1 VVCPVFKFGLIMKHH
16 RIRLRG
22 PWQCTIAPSDLAP
35 LTQTI
40 TAPCLI
46 PEIVEGTSFRI
57 ARKLGRPSTLL
68 AEEEVYLM
76 ITKPGYAF
84 NVFWNQKEIG
94 ITTVNED
101 FEYPIKELLL
111 ERNILEME
119 GCATQA
125 RAFLFEETFLEIR
138 ILPSSSLA

>member
-1 VVCPVFKFGLIMKHH
+1 MKHH

-22 PWQCTIAPSDLAP
+22 PWQCTITSSELAP
-35 LTQTI
+35 VTQTI
-40 TAPCLI
+40 TVPCLI

-57 ARKLGRPSTLL
+57 TRKLGRPSTLL
-68 AEEEVYLM
+68 AEEQVYLV

-94 ITTVNED
+94 ITKVNKD
-101 FEYPIKELLL
+101 FEHPIKELLL
-111 ERNILEME
+111 ERNLLEME
-119 GCATQA
+119 GFATQS

-138 ILPSSSLA
+138 ILPSDTLL

>member
-1 VVCPVFKFGLIMKHH
+1 MVCPVSKFGLIMKHH

-22 PWQCTIAPSDLAP
+22 PWQCVIAPSDLAP
-35 LTQTI
+35 ITQTI

-46 PEIVEGTSFRI
+46 PEIVDGTAFQI

-68 AEEEVYLM
+68 AEEAVYLM
-76 ITKPGYAF
+76 ITKPGYSF
-84 NVFWNQKEIG
+84 NVFWNQKKIG
-94 ITTVNED
+94 ITKVDED

-111 ERNILEME
+111 ERNLLEME
-119 GCATQA
+119 GCATEA

-138 ILPSSSLA
+138 ILSSSSLA

>member
-1 VVCPVFKFGLIMKHH
+1 
-16 RIRLRG
+16 
-22 PWQCTIAPSDLAP
+22 
-35 LTQTI
+35 
-40 TAPCLI
+40 LI
-46 PEIVEGTSFRI
+46 PEIVDGTAFQI

-68 AEEEVYLM
+68 AEEAVYLV
-76 ITKPGYAF
+76 ITKPGYSF
-84 NVFWNQKEIG
+84 NVFWNQKKIG
-94 ITTVNED
+94 ITKVDED

-111 ERNILEME
+111 ERNLLEME

>member
-1 VVCPVFKFGLIMKHH
+1 M
-16 RIRLRG
+16 
-22 PWQCTIAPSDLAP
+22 
-35 LTQTI
+35 
-40 TAPCLI
+40 I

-68 AEEEVYLM
+68 AEEAVYLM

-84 NVFWNQKEIG
+84 NVFWNQKKIG
-94 ITTVNED
+94 ITKVDED

-111 ERNILEME
+111 ERNLLEME

>member
-1 VVCPVFKFGLIMKHH
+1 MVCPYFKFGLIMNHH

-22 PWQCTIAPSDLAP
+22 PWQCTIAPGDLASK
-35 LTQTI
+35 TQTI

-46 PEIVEGTSFRI
+46 PEIAEGTSFRI

-68 AEEEVYLM
+68 AEEAVYLV
-76 ITKPGYAF
+76 ITKPGYGF
-84 NVFWNQKEIG
+84 KVFWNQRELG
-94 ITTVNED
+94 IIKVDED

-111 ERNILEME
+111 ERNLLEME
-119 GCATQA
+119 GCATEA
-125 RAFLFEETFLEIR
+125 RTFLFEETFLEIR

>member
-1 VVCPVFKFGLIMKHH
+1 MVCPVFKFGLIMKHH

-22 PWQCTIAPSDLAP
+22 PWQCTITLSDLAP
-35 LTQTI
+35 ITQTI
-40 TAPCLI
+40 TVPCLI

-57 ARKLGRPSTLL
+57 SRKLGKPSTLL
-68 AEEEVYLM
+68 AEEAVYLM

-84 NVFWNQKEIG
+84 NVFWNQKKIG
-94 ITTVNED
+94 ITKVDED

-111 ERNILEME
+111 DRNILEMQ
-119 GCATQA
+119 GFATQA

>member
-1 VVCPVFKFGLIMKHH
+1 MKHH

-22 PWQCTIAPSDLAP
+22 PWQCIIAPSDLAP
-35 LTQTI
+35 ITQNI
-40 TAPCLI
+40 TVPCLI

-68 AEEEVYLM
+68 AEEAVYLM
-76 ITKPGYAF
+76 ITKPSYAF

-94 ITTVNED
+94 ITKVNED
-101 FEYPIKELLL
+101 FEFPIKELLL
-111 ERNILEME
+111 ERNLLEME

-125 RAFLFEETFLEIR
+125 RAFLFEETLLEIR

>member
-1 VVCPVFKFGLIMKHH
+1 MI
-16 RIRLRG
+16 
-22 PWQCTIAPSDLAP
+22 
-35 LTQTI
+35 
-40 TAPCLI
+40 
-46 PEIVEGTSFRI
+46 EGSRFRI

-68 AEEEVYLM
+68 AEEEVYLV
-76 ITKPGYAF
+76 ITKPRYAF

-94 ITTVNED
+94 ITKVDED
-101 FEYPIKELLL
+101 FEYPIKELLS
-111 ERNILEME
+111 ERNLLEMD

>member
-1 VVCPVFKFGLIMKHH
+1 MKHH

-22 PWQCTIAPSDLAP
+22 PWQCVIAPSDLAP
-35 LTQTI
+35 ITQTI

-46 PEIVEGTSFRI
+46 PEIVDGTAFQI
-57 ARKLGRPSTLL
+57 ARKLGTPSTLL
-68 AEEEVYLM
+68 AAEAVYLM

-84 NVFWNQKEIG
+84 NVFWNQKKIG
-94 ITTVNED
+94 ITKVDED

-111 ERNILEME
+111 ERNLLEME

>member
-1 VVCPVFKFGLIMKHH
+1 MKHH

-22 PWQCTIAPSDLAP
+22 PWQCVIAPSDLAP
-35 LTQTI
+35 ITQTI

-46 PEIVEGTSFRI
+46 PEIVDGTAFQI

-68 AEEEVYLM
+68 AEEAVYLM
-76 ITKPGYAF
+76 ITKPGYSF
-84 NVFWNQKEIG
+84 NVFWNQKKIG
-94 ITTVNED
+94 ITKVDED
-101 FEYPIKELLL
+101 FESPIKELLL
-111 ERNILEME
+111 ERNLLEME
-119 GCATQA
+119 GCATEA